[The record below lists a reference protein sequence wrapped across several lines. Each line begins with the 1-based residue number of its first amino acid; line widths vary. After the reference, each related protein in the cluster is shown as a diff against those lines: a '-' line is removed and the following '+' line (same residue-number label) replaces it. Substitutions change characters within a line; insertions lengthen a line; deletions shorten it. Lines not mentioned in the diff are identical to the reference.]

1 MEILDANLQFRG
13 TSPNGGTQKLIDTIV
28 VHHRAGNGDV
38 QSIHNQHLAKGWWG
52 IGYHYYIRKNGEIW
66 RGRREL
72 YVGSHAGS
80 SNTYN
85 THSIG
90 ICFEGNFE
98 TEQMTDAQVKAGR
111 ELIADIKARHPIK
124 KIIKHK
130 DIAATACPGKNFRMA
145 ELTAKE
151 PDDYGTPTTI
161 KIGTA
166 LITGKILNGVTYVP
180 LNEFVKVMTQQ
191 LRVELTGSGNAS
203 VVM

>member
-38 QSIHNQHLAKGWWG
+38 LSIHNQHLAKGWWG

-111 ELIADIKARHPIK
+111 ELIADIKSRHPIK
-124 KIIKHK
+124 KIIQHK
-130 DIAATACPGKNFRMA
+130 DIAATACPGKNFRLA
-145 ELTAKE
+145 ELIAKE
-151 PDDYGTPTTI
+151 PEDYGTPTTVR
-161 KIGTA
+161 IGTA
-166 LITGKILNGVTYVP
+166 LLTGKILNGVTYVP